1 MEKSEGTFCL
11 IQYIWRQCLV
21 FLSERPVLIR
31 NEGFL
36 VKASC
41 ITMDTILKVI
51 KYCDSKKKKGGEMRK
66 ANIENK
72 I

>member
-1 MEKSEGTFCL
+1 
-11 IQYIWRQCLV
+11 
-21 FLSERPVLIR
+21 
-31 NEGFL
+31 
-36 VKASC
+36 
-41 ITMDTILKVI
+41 MDTILKVI